1 MYMTLDIFF
10 RDTRTVVDPCERLQ
24 FSGAPNIFHKSKR
37 DKMIRELRII
47 DHECS
52 KANTCTVLRRDF
64 TMFGNDFTKDSS
76 PFIRDVG
83 KTAVKQKCNDITL
96 VAVIKS

>member
-1 MYMTLDIFF
+1 
-10 RDTRTVVDPCERLQ
+10 
-24 FSGAPNIFHKSKR
+24 
-37 DKMIRELRII
+37 MIRELRIL

-76 PFIRDVG
+76 SFIRNVE
-83 KTAVKQKCNDITL
+83 KSAVKNKCNDITII
-96 VAVIKS
+96 AVIKN